1 MIATGVAL
9 WAGLR
14 AWAGVPAQAG
24 VPAWADVQA
33 QAGVPVRPGGPAAV
47 SVHTPTADVDLR
59 LTLGGRETVLW
70 MLVSFLV
77 TFMVTRTV
85 TRLIRSG
92 RGPFRD
98 TQLGGVHVHHAVYGI
113 FLMIGAATAEFAY
126 RPEPP
131 AQQVVAVIFAAGAAL
146 TLDEF
151 ALWLYLEDVYWTREG
166 RRSVDAVLVAATIGI
181 LLLLGASPLD
191 TTGATGTAAAAV
203 AIATNLAFSLVA
215 IAKGKLST
223 GLIGVFVPLV
233 AMIAAFRLA
242 KPNSPWAHRL
252 DAEDSRRRAR
262 SRARY
267 PADRR
272 TWWDNVKDV
281 IGGPPSPPP
290 PPPNPNPPTPPPSAS
305 EG

>member
-1 MIATGVAL
+1 MIATGVA
-9 WAGLR
+9 WEA
-14 AWAGVPAQAG
+14 
-24 VPAWADVQA
+24 ADVN
-33 QAGVPVRPGGPAAV
+33 
-47 SVHTPTADVDLR
+47 LR
-59 LTLGGRETVLW
+59 LTLGGRETMLW
-70 MLVSFLV
+70 MLGAFLL
-77 TFMVTRTV
+77 TFVVTRTV

-92 RGPFRD
+92 RGPFRN

-126 RPEPP
+126 RPDPP

-151 ALWLYLEDVYWTREG
+151 ALWLYLEDVYWTTEG
-166 RRSVDAVLVAATIGI
+166 RRSVDAVLVAAMIGV

-191 TTGATGTAAAAV
+191 TTGATGTAAAAATIAINV
-203 AIATNLAFSLVA
+203 AFALVA

-233 AMIAAFRLA
+233 AMIGALRLA

-252 DAEDSRRRAR
+252 YAQGSRRRAR

-267 PADRR
+267 PVGRR
-272 TWWDNVKDV
+272 TWWDNVKDA

-290 PPPNPNPPTPPPSAS
+290 PPPSDPPPPSAT
-305 EG
+305 GG

>member
-1 MIATGVAL
+1 MIA
-9 WAGLR
+9 AGL
-14 AWAGVPAQAG
+14 ALWAGVPARAG
-24 VPAWADVQA
+24 VPVQP
-33 QAGVPVRPGGPAAV
+33 GVPVRPGAGAAV
-47 SVHTPTADVDLR
+47 SVLTPTAADVDLR
-59 LTLGGRETVLW
+59 LTLGGRDTVLW
-70 MLVSFLV
+70 MLVSFIV
-77 TFMVTRTV
+77 TFLVTRTV

-98 TQLGGVHVHHAVYGI
+98 AKLGGVHVHHAVYGI
-113 FLMIGAATAEFAY
+113 FAMIGAATAEFAY
-126 RPEPP
+126 RPDPP

-191 TTGATGTAAAAV
+191 TAGATGAAAA
-203 AIATNLAFSLVA
+203 AATIAFNLAFSLVA

-233 AMIAAFRLA
+233 AMIGAFRLA

-252 DAEDSRRRAR
+252 YAQTSRRRAR

-272 TWWDNVKDV
+272 TWWDAVKDQ

-290 PPPNPNPPTPPPSAS
+290 PAS
-305 EG
+305 GG